1 MVQIYDKNI
10 SSQHTKSDMLILCHY
25 RDLTSKIYDEND
37 GCIDWWDCLFVIW
50 DDWSLRRDRTVP
62 SRMRYR
68 SMLVWYYQVSAYPVY
83 EQIRTYMY
91 LIRYYLAALGSAIDD
106 PGVHMSSK
114 MKTNFEQV
122 AKILWSYPKNIHLWD
137 WNLINMTLVSLRV
150 PYVSLLIQTAVSQAE
165 DRYSFSMIL
174 TSCVSHF
181 MPILR

>member
-1 MVQIYDKNI
+1 
-10 SSQHTKSDMLILCHY
+10 MLILCHY

-91 LIRYYLAALGSAIDD
+91 PTRYYLAALGLAIDD

-114 MKTNFEQV
+114 MKTNFERV